1 LVAPQLPFIE
11 SNLSPQSHNDISKLL
26 EQLSGSTAW
35 QQAVASTSLNA
46 EQPSSSTKTSE
57 PSQVKEQHEK
67 IPSTSRSKLQQIAS
81 EEDVEPSNRVS
92 ELLKLLNNDA
102 EMVAPGEND
111 AHSKQEG
118 KHAPKVATEETAT
131 GNLRTMSF
139 AEALSQ
145 ITKLSQNPTIIKHL
159 SEVCIRCL
167 SLIPTSLSSTV
178 DSGRATSSRTKIL
191 GESTSDYQE
200 AGK

>member
-1 LVAPQLPFIE
+1 LVALQLLSIK
-11 SNLSPQSHNDISKLL
+11 SNLSLQSHNDISKLL

-57 PSQVKEQHEK
+57 SSQVKEQHEK
-67 IPSTSRSKLQQIAS
+67 SPSTSRSKLQQIAS

-102 EMVAPGEND
+102 KMLAPEEND
-111 AHSKQEG
+111 AHSEQGE
-118 KHAPKVATEETAT
+118 KHASKVATEETAI
-131 GNLRTMSF
+131 GDLRTMSF

-145 ITKLSQNPTIIKHL
+145 ITKLSQNSVIIKHL
-159 SEVCIRCL
+159 SEVCI
-167 SLIPTSLSSTV
+167 
-178 DSGRATSSRTKIL
+178 
-191 GESTSDYQE
+191 
-200 AGK
+200 